1 MSSIVAIGSYIAV
14 LDRTGAPIA
23 GQKWQNFVQGQVRT
37 YMGEDYVYA
46 GFGFSGGSVDLEAAA
61 VSATVLFS
69 LNELDLNIFKEASDL
84 RHLMRIRT
92 VWLDGDDLSETA
104 QYSEDIYQILG
115 FSHEQIT
122 LSIRLGSPLD
132 AIEAEFP
139 RRRLTTAL
147 VGQLPSSGTIPLS

>member
-1 MSSIVAIGSYIAV
+1 MSQVAIGTYVHILNRS
-14 LDRTGAPIA
+14 GAEVA
-23 GQKWQNFVQGQVRT
+23 GQAWQNFVQGEVRSYLGVNYT
-37 YMGEDYVYA
+37 YA

-61 VSATVLFS
+61 VSATILFS
-69 LNELDLNIFKEASDL
+69 LNALDLNIFKEASNL
-84 RHLMRIRT
+84 RHLMRVRT
-92 VWLDGDDLSETA
+92 VWFDDDDLVETS

-115 FSHEQIT
+115 FSHNQVT

-139 RRRLTTAL
+139 RRRLTTTL

>member
-1 MSSIVAIGSYIAV
+1 MSQLGIGTYIHV
-14 LDRTGAPIA
+14 INRNGTPVTGQA
-23 GQKWQNFVQGQVRT
+23 WQNFSQGEVRT
-37 YMGEDYVYA
+37 YMGDAYTFA

-61 VSATVLFS
+61 VSATLLFS
-69 LNELDLNIFKEASDL
+69 LNQLDLNIFKEASNNRKL
-84 RHLMRIRT
+84 VRIRT
-92 VWLDGDDLSETA
+92 VWLDEDSLVETN

-115 FSHEQIT
+115 FSHNQST
-122 LSIRLGSPLD
+122 LSLRLGSPLD

>member
-1 MSSIVAIGSYIAV
+1 MAELGIGTYVQVWNRIG
-14 LDRTGAPIA
+14 DPIPGWA
-23 GQKWQNFVQGQVRT
+23 WQNFSQGEVRN
-37 YMGEDYVYA
+37 YMDTDYTFA

-61 VSATVLFS
+61 VSATLLFS
-69 LNELDLNIFKEASDL
+69 LNQLDLNIFKEASDNRL
-84 RHLMRIRT
+84 LVHIKT
-92 VWLDGDDLSETA
+92 VWLDPDTLVETE

-115 FSHEQIT
+115 FSHNQLT
-122 LSIRLGSPLD
+122 LSLRLGSPLD

>member
-1 MSSIVAIGSYIAV
+1 MSQLAIGTYIAI
-14 LDRTGAPIA
+14 LDRGGVPIP
-23 GQKWQNFVQGQVRT
+23 GQAWQNFSQGEVRT
-37 YMGEDYVYA
+37 YLGDEYTYA

-69 LNELDLNIFKEASDL
+69 LNQLDLNIFKEASEL
-84 RHLMRIRT
+84 RHLLRLRT
-92 VWLDGDDLSETA
+92 VWLDPDSLGETS
-104 QYSEDIYQILG
+104 QYSEDVYQILG
-115 FSHEQIT
+115 FSHDQLT

-147 VGQLPSSGTIPLS
+147 VGQLPTTGTIPLS